1 MSGPE
6 FPRPISVA
14 RLKPEGDAI
23 AIEAGP
29 AEREAVRA
37 RLGLEGLDRLSA
49 ELTLQPLGAGLVA
62 ARGSLRA
69 EVRQVCVIT
78 LEPFAA
84 TLTAPVRLVF
94 RPVQPGEEAAEVE
107 LDPEAEDEVL
117 YAGPDIDLGE
127 AVVET
132 LALALD
138 PWPRRPGATFTWS
151 EQDGEEDERQNPF
164 AVLKRRRDPAGE
176 P

>member
-6 FPRPISVA
+6 FHRPVTVA
-14 RLKPEGDAI
+14 RLRPEGDAI

-49 ELTLQPLGAGLVA
+49 ELILQPLGGGLVS

-69 EVRQVCVIT
+69 EVRQVCVVT
-78 LEPFAA
+78 LEPFSA
-84 TLTAPVRLVF
+84 TLTAPVQLMF
-94 RPVQPGEEAAEVE
+94 RRTEPGQEMAEVV
-107 LDPEAEDEVL
+107 LDLEAEDEVL
-117 YAGPDIDLGE
+117 YTGSEIDVGE

-138 PWPRRPGATFTWS
+138 PWPRRPGATFAWS
-151 EQDGEEDERQNPF
+151 NEGEAEEERQSPF
-164 AVLKRRRDPAGE
+164 TLLMRLRPPGVDS
-176 P
+176 

>member
-1 MSGPE
+1 MRGPE
-6 FPRPISVA
+6 FHRPVTVA
-14 RLKPEGDAI
+14 RLRPEGDSI

-37 RLGLEGLDRLSA
+37 RLGLEGLDRLKA
-49 ELTLQPLGAGLVA
+49 ELILHPLGGGLVS
-62 ARGSLRA
+62 ARGSLEA

-78 LEPFAA
+78 LEPFSA
-84 TLTAPVRLVF
+84 TLTAPVQLVF
-94 RPVQPGEEAAEVE
+94 RRAEPDQEMAE
-107 LDPEAEDEVL
+107 LDLDVEAEDEVL

-138 PWPRRPGATFTWS
+138 PWPRKPGATFAWS
-151 EQDGEEDERQNPF
+151 EESEGPEQRQSPF
-164 AVLKRRRDPAGE
+164 TVLKRLRPPGDGS
-176 P
+176 

>member
-1 MSGPE
+1 MRGPE
-6 FPRPISVA
+6 FHRPVTVA
-14 RLKPEGDAI
+14 RLRPEGDAI

-49 ELTLQPLGAGLVA
+49 ELILHPLGGGLVS
-62 ARGSLRA
+62 ARGSLEA

-78 LEPFAA
+78 LEPFPA
-84 TLTAPVRLVF
+84 TVSVPVQLVF
-94 RPVQPGEEAAEVE
+94 RRAEPGREMAE
-107 LDPEAEDEVL
+107 LDLDLEAEDEVF

-138 PWPRRPGATFTWS
+138 PWPRRPGATFAWS
-151 EQDGEEDERQNPF
+151 DESEGPGQQQSPF
-164 AVLKRRRDPAGE
+164 TVLKRSRPPGDGS
-176 P
+176 